1 MALYIV
7 HSSEEGFTN
16 NWLNPRDGIPIIQ
29 KITHSFI
36 QNFMVKN
43 NIVYRLQSGRLNWSP
58 DKESHVKMLTTFH
71 LGVVRRGFL
80 SGEYHED
87 YIANVDE
94 THFVIN
100 MDNGRTL
107 GFCGD
112 QAVKYANVV
121 FGGEAMTMVVRVT
134 RGRQAT
140 IKPPMIIFTNQTQN
154 YPIRGLQDNILGIHL
169 YFLCMSC
176 MSMAFDI

>member
-1 MALYIV
+1 MALHIV

-16 NWLNPRDGIPIIQ
+16 RSLNPRDGIPIIQ

-43 NIVYRLQSGRLNWSP
+43 NIVYRMQSGKLSWSL
-58 DKESHVKMLTTFH
+58 DKESHVKMLTAFN
-71 LGVVRRGFL
+71 LGVVQRGFL
-80 SGEYHED
+80 SREYHED
-87 YIANVDE
+87 FIENVDD

-100 MDNGRTL
+100 MDNRRTL
-107 GFCGD
+107 GLCSD
-112 QAVKYANVV
+112 QAVKYVDVV
-121 FGGEAMTMVVRVT
+121 SGGEAMTMVMRIT

-154 YPIRGLQDNILGIHL
+154 YPIRGLQDNILGTDL
-169 YFLCMSC
+169 YFLCMNC
-176 MSMAFDI
+176 MPMLDI